1 MACFYL
7 HEKVRKEQES
17 SVLLQEEKENLH
29 RDNARMQTEIVP
41 MAVEKQKELTAEK
54 DKFNSSISLKNEEI
68 KQLKIFSINRIKKLE
83 LVIYSPMRW
92 VQLNWVKIIGEII
105 KGTYIIV

>member
-1 MACFYL
+1 MFFY
-7 HEKVRKEQES
+7 KKKKKTS
-17 SVLLQEEKENLH
+17 
-29 RDNARMQTEIVP
+29 TETTPDCRQIEP

-54 DKFNSSISLKNEEI
+54 DKFNCSISLNNEEI

-92 VQLNWVKIIGEII
+92 VQVN
-105 KGTYIIV
+105 